1 MPIIVQ
7 QIPGLFQ
14 GISKQPANIRLPGQ
28 HEDSDNAVFSVES
41 SGFSKRN
48 GSQSVAT
55 LTALGTDTIYHTHWY
70 KRDASEQYLICIM
83 NGLIRVFDL
92 DGVEKTVTYAADTP
106 DYITETL
113 ANNYSTHT
121 IGDSTIIVNKNR
133 VANMATTYPSD
144 YVSLGYS
151 QDVPTTGSTGQ
162 YFVIT
167 GGPST
172 LDNYTV
178 KWDGTTSSFIEA
190 ANPLEF
196 NNFDLTSMPHLLK
209 RNQDGTFTL
218 EKGTWDSR
226 AVGDNILVPI
236 PDFIGSGF
244 NAVSVYRNRL
254 VLLSGEQAYFSQ
266 ADDYFN
272 LWPDYA
278 TQVIDSD
285 PVTITATGSSVA
297 KLETLTQFRR
307 KLLIMSSTDQYEIG
321 SGDEVVFSPSSGTIA
336 SISASPANVNVAPT
350 LMGSFMYFVS
360 DNTTYSVVSE
370 LYIAASGVSELNDVT
385 KHVIGF
391 LPTGI
396 TQMTADPITGTLMF
410 TSSTDQTAVY
420 VYKSFLQNDEKVQ
433 SAWGKWSFGGNIL
446 ALKHINNSAFMVI
459 ERSGVR
465 YLEKLH
471 LGEDIQTHEPY
482 GIRLDRRQTLN
493 NGVYTS
499 GTDTTAWTVPYTP
512 TSISAVVSTDFGV
525 DYQGSV
531 LSTTLV
537 GTTLTTRGD
546 YSGTSRIIIGE
557 PYTETVT
564 LSAQYVRGQ
573 DGKAVLGG
581 RLALRKMELAYRDTG
596 YFEVQVTPQY
606 RDTATY
612 VFDNTAVNITEV
624 GPPTVATIG
633 TFVCPIYST
642 GNNTVIKIVNSTP
655 FPSTITSAQWTG
667 LFSQIGRTSR

>member
-7 QIPGLFQ
+7 QIPSIFQ
-14 GISKQPANIRLPGQ
+14 GVSKQPANIRLPGQ
-28 HEDSDNAVFSVES
+28 HEDANNAVFSVES

-48 GSQSVAT
+48 GTQSVAT

-83 NGLIRVFDL
+83 NGTIQVFDL
-92 DGVEKTVTYAADTP
+92 AGNPKTVNYALDTP

-113 ANNYSTHT
+113 ANNYSTYT

-133 VANMATTYPSD
+133 VANMATTYPAD
-144 YVSLGYS
+144 YVSLSYS
-151 QDVPTTGSTGQ
+151 KDVPESGSTGQ

-167 GGPST
+167 GDAST

-178 KWDGTTSSFIEA
+178 KWDSTSSTFIEA
-190 ANPLEF
+190 ANPLQF
-196 NNFDLTSMPHLLK
+196 NNFDLASMPHVLK
-209 RNQDGTFTL
+209 RNSDGTFIL
-218 EKGTWDSR
+218 EKGAWASR
-226 AVGDNILVPI
+226 GVGDDILVPR

-244 NAVSVYRNRL
+244 NAVSVYRNRI

-278 TQVIDSD
+278 TQVLDSD

-297 KLETLTQFRR
+297 KLETMAQFRR
-307 KLLIMSSTDQYEIG
+307 KLLIMSSTDQYEVG
-321 SGDEVVFSPSSGTIA
+321 SGDEVVFSPSSGSIA
-336 SISASPANVNVAPT
+336 SVSASPANVNVAPT
-350 LMGSFMYFVS
+350 LMGSFLYFIS
-360 DNTTYSVVSE
+360 DNSTYSVVSE
-370 LYIAASGVSELNDVT
+370 IYVANSGSSELNDVT

-391 LPTGI
+391 LPTGV
-396 TQMTADPITGTLMF
+396 TQMTADPITGTLMMV
-410 TSSTDQTAVY
+410 SSTDRTVMY

-433 SAWGKWSFGGNIL
+433 SAWGKWTFGGNIL
-446 ALKHINNSAFMVI
+446 ALKQINNSAFMI
-459 ERSGVR
+459 MERSGVR

-471 LGEDIQTHEPY
+471 LGEDRQTHEPY
-482 GIRLDRRQTLN
+482 AIRLDRRSSLN

-499 GTDTTAWTVPYTP
+499 ETDTTAWTVPYTP
-512 TSISAVVSTDFGV
+512 TAISAVVSTDFGV
-525 DYQGSV
+525 DLQGSV
-531 LSTTLV
+531 LATTLN
-537 GTTLTTRGD
+537 GTTLSTRGD
-546 YSGTSRIIIGE
+546 FSGTSRIIIGE
-557 PYTETVT
+557 PYTKTVE

-581 RLALRKMELAYRDTG
+581 RLGLRKLEVAYRDTG
-596 YFEVQVTPQY
+596 YFEIQVTPRY
-606 RDTATY
+606 RPTSAY

-624 GPPTVATIG
+624 GPPTVAPIG
-633 TFVCPIYST
+633 TFTCPVYST
-642 GNNTVIKIVNSTP
+642 GNDTVIKIINSTP
-655 FPSTITSAQWTG
+655 FPSTITSMQWTG